1 MIAPALQ
8 GRFTGPAGEQ
18 LHGWWTVPVPVSGT
32 VVPDGAIDVM
42 WAPGRSPW
50 LAGPDTRPHPVSL
63 AAASMVVGV
72 RLRPGLAPA
81 LLGAPATAA
90 VDTLVPLADIWP
102 AATVRRLDEELAAAG
117 GPAEAA
123 RALAD
128 AVVAVAGPDRRPD
141 PVVSAAVSRLERGD
155 GTGGLGLGPRQLR
168 RRFGAAMGYGPT
180 FYGRITRLD
189 RFTRLAAGAALGVPL
204 AQLGAAA
211 GYYDEAHLW
220 RDCVALTGRTPAQ
233 HRPASGPA
241 PAGR

>member
-8 GRFTGPAGEQ
+8 GRFSGPAGEQ
-18 LHGWWTVPVPVSGT
+18 LHGWWSVPVTGGGT

-42 WAPGRSPW
+42 WAPGFRPW
-50 LAGPDTRPHPVSL
+50 LAGPDTRPHRVSL
-63 AAASMVVGV
+63 AAASTVVGV

-81 LLGAPATAA
+81 LLGAPATEA
-90 VDTLVPLADIWP
+90 VDTLVPLVDIWP

-117 GPAEAA
+117 GTAEAA

-128 AVVAVAGPDRRPD
+128 AVVAVAGADRRPD
-141 PVVSAAVSRLERGD
+141 PVVTAAVSRLEQGD
-155 GTGGLGLGPRQLR
+155 GTGELGLGPRQLR

-180 FYGRITRLD
+180 FYGRIIRLD
-189 RFTRLAAGAALGVPL
+189 RFSRLAAGAGPGVPL

-211 GYYDEAHLW
+211 GFYDEAHLW

-233 HRPASGPA
+233 HRPADGPA
-241 PAGR
+241 PGGE